1 MPPPPSSIIKMTT
14 GKPKIC
20 AYVQVSADL
29 NTQIHR
35 RKGIKK
41 AAARHT
47 DQSTPCNSSATDR
60 IYPMPFYY
68 IR

>member
-35 RKGIKK
+35 RNGIKK
-41 AAARHT
+41 PL
-47 DQSTPCNSSATDR
+47 QGTPTKAHLATAPLR
-60 IYPMPFYY
+60 I
-68 IR
+68 